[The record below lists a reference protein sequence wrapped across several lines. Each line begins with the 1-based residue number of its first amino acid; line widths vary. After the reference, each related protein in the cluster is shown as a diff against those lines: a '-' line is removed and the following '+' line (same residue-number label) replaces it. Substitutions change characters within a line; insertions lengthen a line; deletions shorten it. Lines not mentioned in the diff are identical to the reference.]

1 MNDIEK
7 IPKLSI
13 VTVTLNAANH
23 IQFLINSLQNQTC
36 KDFEWIIADGES
48 KDGTLDLLSKAEG
61 LNIAV
66 VSAPDFGIYDA
77 MNKGIKRARASHY
90 LVIGADDT
98 FEPHTVQSIINDL
111 KNEPELDILIGQV
124 KANDKLIK
132 IQKERSYIYGA
143 RAYITSHSV
152 GSVIKKTLHEKFGYY
167 SNKYSIIADSAFIK
181 KIFNSSELNVK
192 YSDVVYGTFATG
204 GVSNTAI
211 VQSHCEFLSLQLA
224 TEKHKFFQIFLFIA
238 RYAKFR
244 LSKNK

>member
-1 MNDIEK
+1 MNNIES

-23 IQFLINSLQNQTC
+23 IQFLIDSLQNQTC
-36 KDFEWIIADGES
+36 KDFEWVVADGES
-48 KDGTLDLLSKAEG
+48 KD
-61 LNIAV
+61 
-66 VSAPDFGIYDA
+66 A
-77 MNKGIKRARASHY
+77 MNKCIKRARASHY

-98 FEPHTVQSIINDL
+98 FEPHTVESIVHDL

-124 KANDKLIK
+124 IANGQLIK
-132 IQKERSYIYGA
+132 MQKGLSYIYGG
-143 RAYITSHSV
+143 RAYITGHSV
-152 GSVIKKTLHEKFGYY
+152 GSVIRKSLHEKFGFY

-181 KIFNSSELNVK
+181 KIFSSKELKAK

-224 TEKHKFFQIFLFIA
+224 TEKYKFFQILLFIA

-244 LSKNK
+244 FSKKL

>member
-1 MNDIEK
+1 MNNNES

-36 KDFEWIIADGES
+36 KDFELIIADGES
-48 KDGTLDLLSKAEG
+48 KDGTLDQISKAMG
-61 LNIAV
+61 LTVSV

-77 MNKGIKRARASHY
+77 MNKGIKRAKASHY

-98 FEPHTVQSIINDL
+98 LEPHTVQSIINDL
-111 KNEPELDILIGQV
+111 NSEPDLDILIGQV
-124 KANDKLIK
+124 KANDQLIK
-132 IQKERSYIYGA
+132 IEKGLSAIYGA
-143 RAYITSHSV
+143 RAYITGHSV
-152 GSVIKKTLHEKFGYY
+152 GCVIRKSLHENFGFY
-167 SNKYSIIADSAFIK
+167 SNKYSIIADGAFIK
-181 KIFNSSELNVK
+181 KIFSSKELKAK

-224 TEKHKFFQIFLFIA
+224 TEKYKVFQILLFIA

-244 LSKNK
+244 LS

>member
-1 MNDIEK
+1 MNNIES

-23 IQFLINSLQNQTC
+23 IQFLIDSLQNQTC
-36 KDFEWIIADGES
+36 KDFEWVVADGES
-48 KDGTLDLLSKAEG
+48 KDGTVELISKAVG
-61 LNIAV
+61 LNVSV

-77 MNKGIKRARASHY
+77 MNKCIKRARASHY

-98 FEPHTVQSIINDL
+98 FEPHTVESIVHDL

-124 KANDKLIK
+124 IANGQLIK
-132 IQKERSYIYGA
+132 MQKGLSYIYGG
-143 RAYITSHSV
+143 RAYITGHSV
-152 GSVIKKTLHEKFGYY
+152 GSVIRKSLHEKFGFY

-181 KIFNSSELNVK
+181 KIFSSKELKAK

-224 TEKHKFFQIFLFIA
+224 TEKYKFFQILLFIA

-244 LSKNK
+244 FSKKL